1 MRFIKYILF
10 PLFFIQN
17 ISAFTRNPIRK
28 HTVLRTFESV
38 EFESQI
44 NNELTLL
51 STIQKKSNALVT
63 MIRPTNLLPTILIG
77 ISSGIIM
84 NPVFIELLKTKA
96 FLASNC
102 IVLLIMSNSMIIN
115 DVFDIHIDKANNQ
128 SRPLVNCDITVKES
142 ALISLLL
149 LAGTQFV
156 NYKFIPKSLQY
167 IPTIANYIIY
177 AYTPILKRI
186 PFIKNLSCSLLI
198 SLSLIFTGLCANP
211 SNFIGVNKNFPLLAL
226 ASQMLFVGSFYNEL
240 LLDISDISGD
250 RKNKVYTLPVLL
262 GERETLKIV
271 GNITVLNLLWCAMNL
286 THMFGISQGMLLIFF
301 CFPFLKNLILIN
313 DSDFSKQSIKYAVNE
328 TIKPMVACLILF
340 CFLRR

>member
-177 AYTPILKRI
+177 AYPK
-186 PFIKNLSCSLLI
+186 
-198 SLSLIFTGLCANP
+198 
-211 SNFIGVNKNFPLLAL
+211 
-226 ASQMLFVGSFYNEL
+226 FV
-240 LLDISDISGD
+240 
-250 RKNKVYTLPVLL
+250 T
-262 GERETLKIV
+262 
-271 GNITVLNLLWCAMNL
+271 
-286 THMFGISQGMLLIFF
+286 
-301 CFPFLKNLILIN
+301 
-313 DSDFSKQSIKYAVNE
+313 
-328 TIKPMVACLILF
+328 
-340 CFLRR
+340 